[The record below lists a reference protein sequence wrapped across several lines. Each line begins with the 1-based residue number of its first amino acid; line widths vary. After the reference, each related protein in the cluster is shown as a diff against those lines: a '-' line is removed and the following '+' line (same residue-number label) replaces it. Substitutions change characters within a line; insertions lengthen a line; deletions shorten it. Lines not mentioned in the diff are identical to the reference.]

1 MLTRWYRRL
10 LARWELNGLLKDI
23 QESIEYQDWLE
34 QELANVK
41 VQRLL
46 MLKERERLAGRQ

>member
-1 MLTRWYRRL
+1 MLRYFKRII
-10 LARWELNGLLKDI
+10 ARWELNSLLTDI
-23 QESIEYQDWLE
+23 QESIEYEDWLE